1 MRKIIIFDLDGTLL
15 DTLKDLN
22 EALNYTLAEF
32 NFAKISLDKTRALV
46 GNGIRKLIIDA
57 CNTDKYDACNTDK
70 YIDSMFKCF
79 IDYYNKN
86 INVYTKPYDNI
97 KELLYKLK
105 DKGYALCVISN
116 KNYVPLNILVD
127 YYFKDIFDIVIGD
140 GEGYLKKPNP
150 DSILYCINKLNSN
163 LSNTYYIGDSDIDI
177 KTVNNAKCNGVFVSY
192 GFRDKEKLVEAGAK
206 IILDSVDALTNY
218 LLNV

>member
-32 NFAKISLDKTRALV
+32 NFAKISIDKTRALV
-46 GNGIRKLIIDA
+46 GNGNRKLII
-57 CNTDKYDACNTDK
+57 DACNTDK

-150 DSILYCINKLNSN
+150 DSILY
-163 LSNTYYIGDSDIDI
+163 D
-177 KTVNNAKCNGVFVSY
+177 
-192 GFRDKEKLVEAGAK
+192 
-206 IILDSVDALTNY
+206 
-218 LLNV
+218 